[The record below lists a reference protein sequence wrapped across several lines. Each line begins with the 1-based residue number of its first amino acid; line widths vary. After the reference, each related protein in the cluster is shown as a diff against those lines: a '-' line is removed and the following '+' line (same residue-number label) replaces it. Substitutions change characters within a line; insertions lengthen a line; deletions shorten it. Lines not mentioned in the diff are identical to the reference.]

1 MSRSRSHALISD
13 ALGEVIAVEVPR
25 VSGGVS
31 QGYDPDLAAFHRGY
45 VRTVSYTCVMSPTAS
60 WQSRC
65 EVAWAC
71 VRRSRDAVYLSLSRF
86 ATGTHAGAAPGEPGA
101 PPASAA
107 DRPCPEQCQAL
118 SQRQRP
124 KPPLEGGRLRSGE
137 GPLRCPA

>member
-31 QGYDPDLAAFHRGY
+31 QGYDPDLAAFQRRY
-45 VRTVSYTCVMSPTAS
+45 VRTVSYTWVMSATAS

-71 VRRSRDAVYLSLSRF
+71 VRRSRDAVYS
-86 ATGTHAGAAPGEPGA
+86 
-101 PPASAA
+101 
-107 DRPCPEQCQAL
+107 C
-118 SQRQRP
+118 SQRRRSTKRP
-124 KPPLEGGRLRSGE
+124 SSRWALDAYRRCTEG
-137 GPLRCPA
+137 